1 MGHMG
6 PHIIAV
12 QPPNS
17 DMYSRKWRITMIHFR
32 DSNQES
38 QVIKHPGEDVLL
50 YHCNGEANHT
60 HKLSKS
66 VALLFQIDYL
76 MVHFG
81 TGRNQDSF

>member
-50 YHCNGEANHT
+50 YHFATE
-60 HKLSKS
+60 KLTIPTSYPK
-66 VALLFQIDYL
+66 VLPCCFK
-76 MVHFG
+76 
-81 TGRNQDSF
+81 